1 MREELL
7 HFLWNNKFFCTRKLK
22 INSNENLEIIN
33 TGSWNNN
40 SGPDF
45 LNAQIYLDNQLWVG
59 NIEIHVKSS
68 DWYTHQH
75 ELDTNYDAVILHV
88 VWEYDVDVF
97 MKNQKLLPTLE
108 LKTVI
113 EPRILR
119 IYEKLMYRENKWIHC
134 QNYLPEVGDFIFNNW
149 LERLYFERLEKKTI
163 GIRRLLLQT
172 RNDYEAVLFYLIA
185 KGFGLK
191 VNSEAF
197 LKLAMSFPFKVLKKV
212 RFSNLQLSAL
222 FFGQAGFLESNKD
235 EVYYNRLKKE
245 YIYIKKMY
253 DLKPMKREDFEFF
266 RVRPFNFPTIRIAQ
280 LVALV
285 HKHSTMFSRLI
296 KMDDINSIYH
306 FFSLELDDFWK
317 EHYTFDTVR
326 KKRDRSVSKYLINS
340 LIINVIVPLKF
351 VFMEEKGY
359 PDIERLLYILDQVEI
374 ERNAI
379 ISKFSEIR
387 TFKKSALSSQALIEL
402 KTNYCDHSK
411 CLKCAIGNHILKK
424 EA

>member
-1 MREELL
+1 M
-7 HFLWNNKFFCTRKLK
+7 
-22 INSNENLEIIN
+22 
-33 TGSWNNN
+33 
-40 SGPDF
+40 
-45 LNAQIYLDNQLWVG
+45 
-59 NIEIHVKSS
+59 
-68 DWYTHQH
+68 
-75 ELDTNYDAVILHV
+75 
-88 VWEYDVDVF
+88 
-97 MKNQKLLPTLE
+97 
-108 LKTVI
+108 
-113 EPRILR
+113 
-119 IYEKLMYRENKWIHC
+119 
-134 QNYLPEVGDFIFNNW
+134 
-149 LERLYFERLEKKTI
+149 
-163 GIRRLLLQT
+163 
-172 RNDYEAVLFYLIA
+172 
-185 KGFGLK
+185 
-191 VNSEAF
+191 
-197 LKLAMSFPFKVLKKV
+197 
-212 RFSNLQLSAL
+212 

-359 PDIERLLYILDQVEI
+359 PDIERLLYILNQVEI